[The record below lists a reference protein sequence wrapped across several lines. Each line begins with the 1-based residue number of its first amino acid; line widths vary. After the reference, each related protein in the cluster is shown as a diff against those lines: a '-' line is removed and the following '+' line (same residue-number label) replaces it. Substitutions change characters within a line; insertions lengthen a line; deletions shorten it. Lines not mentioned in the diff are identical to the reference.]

1 MPPMKRV
8 VCVVA
13 LLSVACGTS
22 VQPSDAGSL
31 PDGVVAD
38 SSLPVDVEIVEPTS
52 LVRVTRVP
60 GSATIP
66 ADTVVW
72 AWLARPNAESP
83 LLIDR
88 DLGECFYRR
97 RFPTELPR
105 YHNDGM
111 ATWGYRNVLRPLTLP
126 DPTWP
131 LVDSVAENLPNTGDG
146 VNVSVRGSSFPDFSL
161 SAAMPSELRVTSHT
175 TDSTIAYPRRGEPL
189 VVEWAVPT
197 VPASVRISI
206 GWGDNDEILYC
217 IVPATRGRFVMEEPL
232 QEMFRDATRAQLIVS
247 HAAVQR
253 VLVGNRSLRF
263 MVERRGILATFA
275 R

>member
-1 MPPMKRV
+1 
-8 VCVVA
+8 VVA
-13 LLSVACGTS
+13 LLSAACGTS

-52 LVRVTRVP
+52 LVRVSRAA
-60 GSATIP
+60 SSSTIP
-66 ADTVVW
+66 GRTVVW
-72 AWLARPNAESP
+72 AWLARPTAESP
-83 LLIDR
+83 LAIDR

-97 RFPTELPR
+97 RFPSELPR
-105 YHNDGM
+105 FHTDGM

-131 LVDSVAENLPNTGDG
+131 LADGVTENPPNTGDV

-161 SAAMPSELRVTSHT
+161 SAAMPSELTVTSHT

-206 GWGDNDEILYC
+206 SGGDNDEILYC

-232 QEMFRDATRAQLIVS
+232 LELFRDATTAQLVVS
-247 HAAVQR
+247 HAEVQR
-253 VLVGNRSLRF
+253 VLVGDRSLRF
-263 MVERRGILATFA
+263 LVDRLSVVAPFA